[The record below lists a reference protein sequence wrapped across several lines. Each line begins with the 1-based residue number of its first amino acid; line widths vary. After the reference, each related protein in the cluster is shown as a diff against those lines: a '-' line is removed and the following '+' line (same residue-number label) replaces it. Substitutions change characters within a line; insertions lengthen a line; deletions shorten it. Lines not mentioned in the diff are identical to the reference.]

1 MKQEIQKHIAIG
13 SEIEDAKRIMERNG
27 FDCSFVEQGGF
38 EEMGDDNRHV
48 RSHDNV
54 DFLHCDKEKGGFICT
69 RRWQVSIVHKKG
81 IVSGIFVAISET
93 CP

>member
-1 MKQEIQKHIAIG
+1 MKQEIQEHIAIG

-69 RRWQVSIVHKKG
+69 RRRQVSIVHKKG